1 MSDTKISRSIQ
12 VPFPICSIFA
22 TKGVIIQFSR
32 LWVKSTFNPCRL
44 RILSFSC
51 SQCHPSSI
59 CPRLWL
65 QCVWE
70 SCPFRILS
78 PAESEE
84 EQHLASFGT
93 VEGLYDTQPFQVNCY
108 RKKKQFL
115 IGTRVL
121 EPLQKSGNYYLR
133 NYLRRDARS
142 FWGLCEFCAVHR
154 CRPISAV
161 RQGWSCICPTSLI
174 HEGELVLCSCSACC

>member
-1 MSDTKISRSIQ
+1 MSSTKISRRIQ

-22 TKGVIIQFSR
+22 TNGVIIQFSR
-32 LWVKSTFNPCRL
+32 LLVKSTFVPCRL

-59 CPRLWL
+59 CPRLLL
-65 QCVWE
+65 QCVWG

-78 PAESEE
+78 PAENEE

-93 VEGLYDTQPFQVNCY
+93 VEGIFDTQPFQVNCY
-108 RKKKQFL
+108 RKKKHFL

-121 EPLQKSGNYYLR
+121 EGLQKSGNCCLR
-133 NYLRRDARS
+133 N
-142 FWGLCEFCAVHR
+142 
-154 CRPISAV
+154 
-161 RQGWSCICPTSLI
+161 
-174 HEGELVLCSCSACC
+174 